1 MKLRCM
7 ALDPNAEQALQIS
20 LSGDKDRLGIE
31 SFDISALATG
41 EDAVN
46 LIVSSHLD
54 NESVKLLDPLK
65 QITAKNIL
73 IYPDSEES
81 AKLIKSIILSN
92 IIPSPIQIE
101 SLTTLALSSTLDIL
115 IDILTEPKDED
126 IIFGV
131 ENPTEIFRNEYFV
144 STWSQ
149 SGISIE
155 SCMLSTVRSVWEIQS
170 AYGIAM
176 VIHVHPEMTLIT
188 LDELLD
194 LVESRI
200 SSNSKL
206 YIVYKNDL
214 SKEEKPYITLIL
226 SRYLP
231 KNTSF
236 QELLDKEEGYLSK
249 VAMIID
255 WFNSGVI
262 NAVQAE
268 LLAKDNG
275 IEPGDLE
282 KVYNIVYEYPERVAE
297 TIKELRE
304 APNDTFKIDI
314 IAKSVKEGVVDTVI
328 LEELAYTHNLPIELI
343 VKKVEMESKQ

>member
-20 LSGDKDRLGIE
+20 LSGDKDRFSIE
-31 SFDISALATG
+31 SFEISALAVG
-41 EDAVN
+41 EYAVN

-54 NESVKLLDPLK
+54 NESVKMLEPTK
-65 QITAKNIL
+65 QISAKNIL
-73 IYPDSEES
+73 IYPDSDES
-81 AKLIKSIILSN
+81 AKLINSIISANL
-92 IIPSPIQIE
+92 IPSPIQIE
-101 SLTTLALSSTLDIL
+101 SLTTLALSSTIDIF
-115 IDILTEPKDED
+115 IDILSEPRDED

-131 ENPTEIFRNEYFV
+131 ENPSEIFRDNYFV
-144 STWSQ
+144 STWLQ
-149 SGISIE
+149 SGNSIE
-155 SCMLSTVRSVWEIQS
+155 SCMMSMVRSVWEMQS

-200 SSNSKL
+200 PSQSKL

-214 SKEEKPYITLIL
+214 SKDEKPYITMIM

-236 QELLDKEEGYLSK
+236 QELLDKEDGYLSK

-262 NAVQAE
+262 NATQAE
-268 LLAKDNG
+268 LLAKDNA
-275 IEPGDLE
+275 IEPSDLE
-282 KVYNIVYEYPERVAE
+282 KVYSIVYEYPENIAE

-304 APNDTFKIDI
+304 APDDAFKIDI
-314 IAKSVKEGVVDTVI
+314 IAKSVKDGVIDTII
-328 LEELAYTHNLPIELI
+328 LEELAYTHNLPIDLI
-343 VKKVEMESKQ
+343 VKKVELESKE